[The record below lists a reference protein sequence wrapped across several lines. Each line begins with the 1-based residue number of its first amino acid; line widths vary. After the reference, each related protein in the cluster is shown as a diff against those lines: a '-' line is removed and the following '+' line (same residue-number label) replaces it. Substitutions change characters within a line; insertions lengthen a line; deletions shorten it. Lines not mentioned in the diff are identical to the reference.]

1 MSSQAIPSPPAQ
13 DLLKK
18 NANFHFKRCILYTYA
33 VQLHFAGNLN
43 FTKQSPTHR
52 CVREDVCGGEDQLE
66 KDDSE
71 DGDVDNKLPTTTTT
85 T

>member
-1 MSSQAIPSPPAQ
+1 M
-13 DLLKK
+13 
-18 NANFHFKRCILYTYA
+18 
-33 VQLHFAGNLN
+33 QLHFAGNLN

-85 T
+85 S